1 MNRDEVA
8 PMDRPFRFAAVIRMA
23 GSGREWAEKARR
35 LEDSGFDALLV
46 PDHLV
51 GPRLAPISAI
61 TAAACATSRLR
72 VGTLVFANDFR
83 HPAVLAKE
91 AATVDVLSGGRLEL
105 GIGTG
110 WMAHDYGR
118 AGLPLDP
125 PGVRVDRLTEAI
137 RVLKGLWRGGP
148 FSYAGDHYAIDGLE
162 QLPAPVQRPHPRL
175 MLGGGGPRML
185 RLAARE
191 ADIVNLTMR
200 VRADGSGPDTADG
213 GPEAFQRKIDII
225 RAAAGPRFG
234 DIELG
239 TSVLQVRV
247 GGSGT
252 GVAAWSAA
260 DPLAQAGTPQVL
272 VGELPEICD
281 GLRRWRVEYGLSYY
295 VLHNETDLDAFQPVV
310 RELAGS

>member
-1 MNRDEVA
+1 MN
-8 PMDRPFRFAAVIRMA
+8 RPFRFAAVIRMA
-23 GSGREWAEKARR
+23 DSGSAWAAKARH

-51 GPRLAPISAI
+51 GPRFAPIAAI

-110 WMAHDYGR
+110 WMAHDYDR
-118 AGLPLDP
+118 AGLTLDP
-125 PGVRVDRLTEAI
+125 PGVRVGRLTEAI
-137 RVLKGLWRGGP
+137 QVLKGLWRGGP
-148 FSYAGDHYAIDGLE
+148 FSYTGEHYTIDGLE
-162 QLPAPVQRPHPRL
+162 QLPVPVQRPHPRL

-200 VRADGSGPDTADG
+200 VRADGSGPDTTDG
-213 GPEAFQRKIDII
+213 GPDAFQRKIDII

-239 TSVLQVRV
+239 TSVLQVGV
-247 GGSGT
+247 GK
-252 GVAAWSAA
+252 GVAEWSAA
-260 DPLAQAGTPQVL
+260 NPLAQADTPQVL
-272 VGELPEICD
+272 VGELPEVCD
-281 GLRRWRVEYGLSYY
+281 RLRRWRAEYGLSYY
-295 VLHNETDLDAFQPVV
+295 VLHNETDLDAFLPVV
-310 RELAGS
+310 RKLAGS